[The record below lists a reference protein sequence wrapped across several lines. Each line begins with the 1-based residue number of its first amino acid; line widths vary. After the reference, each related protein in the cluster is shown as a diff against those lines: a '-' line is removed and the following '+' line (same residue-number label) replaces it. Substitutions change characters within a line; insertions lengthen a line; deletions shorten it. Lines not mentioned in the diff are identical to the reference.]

1 MSNDEKQKNLFRDYE
16 KVKNK
21 KICLETMRKCPLSHH
36 QGHCILLQALWRP
49 ILESPKVLK
58 TSIFLNQ
65 AALFLGIQAKE
76 IHKWKDE

>member
-1 MSNDEKQKNLFRDYE
+1 
-16 KVKNK
+16 
-21 KICLETMRKCPLSHH
+21 MRKCPLSHH
-36 QGHCILLQALWRP
+36 QGHCILLQLLWRP

-76 IHKWKDE
+76 IYKWKDEWIKEKDIPKLQKKKNLSDSQLGAP